1 MTEHQ
6 RIEQLAEK
14 LSHPLIDIRHRAA
27 QNLLSKIQNKSIA
40 SRIFNLIKHIAI
52 STGSTMLAVKVYS
65 NVIDLLFKFTT
76 SDQID
81 ETVRQKVEETIE
93 SISYVQRIISTES
106 DIPMNRADFQSEEID
121 INDIDTESYINKED
135 KYSVSHF
142 SSNEKKE
149 VQKIY
154 HSGAGAILH
163 SSLVFQGW
171 KFPSFL
177 LTDSDER
184 HLFDLEVKVKLNHH
198 TCVGLLWDILS
209 DFPPHVLFER
219 QGLLQAL
226 LDVLGSSSVSSS
238 SSYLQQET
246 EYDLTTL
253 NPLVALQ
260 WFQQLFKMSR
270 IAYIVQEEG
279 SLCSSV
285 PISFSE
291 NNTGGSNAIDEFG
304 VRMPI
309 NQTNIAADLAKT
321 MFAMRHPVLLADNSE
336 NEEKQRLQRKAVLTE
351 QTYSS
356 DMRYVEPL
364 FYVSMICNMYSLIHN
379 YHRCVE
385 NVLYFIIVPEHQLFI
400 YNSIKGSGSGPIF
413 TRTGICCMYCII
425 AVTAAQRRYYRI
437 CFIIYANSSSSS
449 RLRASLIPFR

>member
-40 SRIFNLIKHIAI
+40 SRILNSLNCAESLATGVLKCLEMILKELQNETAREILVMVLNLIKHIAI
-52 STGSTMLAVKVYS
+52 STGSAMLAVEVYS
-65 NVIDLLFKFTT
+65 NVIDFLFKFTT

-93 SISYVQRIISTES
+93 SISHVQRIISTES

-121 INDIDTESYINKED
+121 INDIDTETYINIED
-135 KYSVSHF
+135 KYSVVSHF

-184 HLFDLEVKVKLNHH
+184 FLFDLEVKVKLNHH

-226 LDVLGSSSVSSS
+226 LDVLGSTSISSR
-238 SSYLQQET
+238 SSYSQLET

-260 WFQQLFKMSR
+260 WFQQLFEMSR
-270 IAYIVQEEG
+270 IAYTVQEEG

-336 NEEKQRLQRKAVLTE
+336 NEEKLKLQRKAVLNE

-356 DMRYVEPL
+356 DMRYMEPFFL
-364 FYVSMICNMYSLIHN
+364 CIYDMKYVQSHS
-379 YHRCVE
+379 
-385 NVLYFIIVPEHQLFI
+385 
-400 YNSIKGSGSGPIF
+400 
-413 TRTGICCMYCII
+413 
-425 AVTAAQRRYYRI
+425 
-437 CFIIYANSSSSS
+437 
-449 RLRASLIPFR
+449 